1 MLNPIRWLMGKFSI
15 DMGIDLGTA
24 NTLVYVKD
32 EGVVLSEPSVVAVQR
47 GTTEVLL
54 GGEAV
59 GNRAKEMLGRTPA
72 NVVAIRPLKAGT
84 ITSFDITEK
93 MLRYFIQRVHNRH
106 HWVKPQVV
114 ISVSSGI
121 TAVERR
127 AVISSAERAGARK
140 VYLVDQPTAAAI
152 GAGLPVTEPQGCMVV
167 DIGGGTTEVAVLSL
181 GGVVQSQCVRAA
193 GDDFDQ
199 AIIRFLKDE
208 HGLVIGPQMAEKIKI
223 NIGSVAPMEQEYSM
237 AVRGREVMNGL
248 PRETTVTSDQVREAL
263 QGPVREIVEAIKAT
277 LEKTPP
283 EISADLVE
291 RGILLCGGGA
301 LLKGIDRVIHEETQL
316 QVTVADEPLSCV
328 VEGTGI
334 FLENLDLLEGVLNQE
349 EEMG

>member
-121 TAVERR
+121 TTVERR

-140 VYLVDQPTAAAI
+140 VFLVDQPTAAAI

-248 PRETTVTSDQVREAL
+248 PRETTVTSDKVREAL
-263 QGPVREIVEAIKAT
+263 QGPVREIVEAIKST
-277 LEKTPP
+277 LERTPP

-291 RGILLCGGGA
+291 KGILLCGGGA
-301 LLKGIDRVIHEETQL
+301 LLKGIDQVIREETQL
-316 QVTVADEPLSCV
+316 EVTVAEEPLSCV
-328 VEGTGI
+328 VRGTGV
-334 FLENLDLLEGVLNQE
+334 FLENLDLLEGVLTQE